1 MSLRTPGRARRGEE
15 AHLAYNADPKTVGTR
30 TNAPMP
36 TGVTRLSDGFE
47 DPAAFFSSPNN
58 TEYASGSGS
67 RSIASVFSK
76 SIGTPKT
83 PAGRSDHTAQQTPM
97 TGDTSMGTL
106 RRTRSRMSDIDPED
120 RDKEDEEMLED
131 DLLNDEDDLQ
141 AATPK
146 YFATE
151 SNPPSVTLPSRSR
164 LPFSSPAVDRTF
176 DALPSPRA
184 RSSLRKSNL
193 SAHSGLRNGGRVSDM
208 TGNSPDAS
216 GITNQD
222 EDEDEESQRRGK
234 RKSTRLSISP
244 TVKNKKRRQSSIVPG
259 SLPEEL
265 SYTSNS
271 GSSRR
276 KSTKGNGHIDREA
289 SISDNEMDMDI
300 GGPSFDDDIGGGSG
314 GGDDFDDTV
323 QDLGNDD
330 NNDFDHDDDNDN
342 DNDNNISGDL
352 PEPDGEED
360 DIALEQEAMD
370 QENEPEEDDDDDEE
384 EQQST
389 PRVEKERKKKSVVRK
404 RTTQKKSRTDEN
416 APPAKTRTRQ
426 GSVAPKPKR
435 TRISQIGV
443 SGTNSDEET
452 EDGYHGNFQCRRSSR
467 THFKPLDWWRG
478 EKFEYRRGPGLPVI
492 AEVITIPEETPQPFS
507 ARHKKTTK
515 RADSTT
521 RSTKKRLRSR
531 HDSGSEQEVEEE
543 EEVGWDDETEPTG
556 LVKTFPEGMESHR
569 KIACP
574 KALLNPEHKAN
585 QNFSYQKV
593 FGEGDFMAAG
603 VVMIPVGKSKT
614 TKPSKDNAYV
624 FYVIQGA
631 VQVQI
636 YRTSFIMAP
645 GGQFIVP
652 RGNEYSIENISNKEV
667 QLFFAQARK
676 VKATEQELEAAG
688 ASTPKASS
696 VGVPNG
702 KAKKQK
708 VVKQTRLGSEDE
720 DEDDY

>member
-36 TGVTRLSDGFE
+36 TGVARLSDGFE
-47 DPAAFFSSPNN
+47 DPAAFFSSPTN

-76 SIGTPKT
+76 GIGTPKT
-83 PAGRSDHTAQQTPM
+83 PAGRSDYTAHTPM
-97 TGDTSMGTL
+97 TGDTSFGTL
-106 RRTRSRMSDIDPED
+106 RRTRSRMSDIDPEE

-151 SNPPSVTLPSRSR
+151 SNPPSIALPSRSR
-164 LPFSSPAVDRTF
+164 LPVSSPAVDRTF
-176 DALPSPRA
+176 DAIPSPRA

-208 TGNSPDAS
+208 TGESPDRS

-222 EDEDEESQRRGK
+222 EDEDEESPRRGT

-244 TVKNKKRRQSSIVPG
+244 TVDKKNKRQSSRVPD
-259 SLPEEL
+259 SQPDEL
-265 SYTSNS
+265 SYTSHS

-276 KSTKGNGHIDREA
+276 KSTKSNGHIDREA
-289 SISDNEMDMDI
+289 SISDNDGDMDI

-314 GGDDFDDTV
+314 GGDDTM

-330 NNDFDHDDDNDN
+330 NNDFDHDNDIGNGGDIGDDIGGN
-342 DNDNNISGDL
+342 L
-352 PEPDGEED
+352 PESDGEED
-360 DIALEQEAMD
+360 DIGLEQDAID
-370 QENEPEEDDDDDEE
+370 QENEPEGDDDDD

-389 PRVEKERKKKSVVRK
+389 PRVDKERKKKSVVKK
-404 RTTQKKSRTDEN
+404 RTAQKKSRTDEN
-416 APPAKTRTRQ
+416 APPARTRMRQ

-443 SGTNSDEET
+443 SGDASDEDR

-492 AEVITIPEETPQPFS
+492 AEVITIPEETPQPLS

-515 RADSTT
+515 RANSTT
-521 RSTKKRLRSR
+521 PSTKKRSRSR
-531 HDSGSEQEVEEE
+531 QDSSSEHEVEEE
-543 EEVGWDDETEPTG
+543 AGWDDETEPTG

-574 KALLNPEHKAN
+574 KALLNPESKAN

-688 ASTPKASS
+688 ASTPRASS

-708 VVKQTRLGSEDE
+708 VVKQTRPGSEDE
-720 DEDDY
+720 EEDDY